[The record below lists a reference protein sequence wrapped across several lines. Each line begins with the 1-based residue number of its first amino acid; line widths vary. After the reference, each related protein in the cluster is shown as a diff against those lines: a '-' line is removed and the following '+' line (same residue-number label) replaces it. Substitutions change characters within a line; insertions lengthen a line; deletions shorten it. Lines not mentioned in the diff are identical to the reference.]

1 MKRRRY
7 GGTDAFLAPTN
18 LGCLRLNGGE
28 KTRVG
33 LCHKAGNE
41 DMYLQGQLK
50 KYPAESAGSSLNES
64 VSTAQ

>member
-50 KYPAESAGSSLNES
+50 KYPAESA
-64 VSTAQ
+64 